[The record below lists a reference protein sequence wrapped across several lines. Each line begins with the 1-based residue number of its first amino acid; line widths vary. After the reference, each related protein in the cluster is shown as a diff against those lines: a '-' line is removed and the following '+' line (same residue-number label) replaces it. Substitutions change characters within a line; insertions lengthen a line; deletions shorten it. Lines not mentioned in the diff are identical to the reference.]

1 VVDNPWIRSWS
12 FENLTFVFT
21 KPYFRNFLPL
31 HLVSYMFD
39 YSIWKLNPFG
49 YHLHSVVLNAINAAL
64 AVVVVRTLSGS
75 LAVGFLAGLFWAIHP
90 SHVEAVAWVSI
101 RKDVF
106 STTFLLL
113 TVYFY
118 AISGSGRSRRWGP
131 YVASVVCFTLGLLA
145 KVSIVVLP
153 AFLLLLDALPRSGRG
168 RFEWKEALANKIPY
182 GLVGI
187 VLVHLNDIAQVK
199 AKSSYA
205 LEPLR
210 YLMVKGQ
217 ACWSY
222 LGLLTGWFEGRPI
235 YDTPNLPLSA
245 LAVVGYLAG
254 LAFLPA
260 VAALAFWKGRRTLA
274 LGAGW
279 MFTLLLPAV
288 AFPLVTYM
296 ADRYLYAP
304 SLGFCWLLAVGIIAL
319 GERVP
324 GRALR
329 LAAVAALAAIP
340 LTLFAVRTAHYLPVW
355 TDSEHLWTDAI
366 KKSSDFRAYN
376 NLAQVRLEQRRWE
389 DAEDLLMVALG
400 RTDLDV
406 VKQNMAR
413 VRIEQKRW
421 AEAESLLAV
430 TSDKDNLVS
439 YLSLAVLYY
448 NTQRYQ
454 LAVQAVERA
463 ADVADRKG
471 ADATERG
478 DLEYTRGAIYWVLG
492 RKDDAVA
499 SWERALAANPRHPKA
514 REWIGIARGNAK

>member
-1 VVDNPWIRSWS
+1 
-12 FENLTFVFT
+12 
-21 KPYFRNFLPL
+21 
-31 HLVSYMFD
+31 M
-39 YSIWKLNPFG
+39 
-49 YHLHSVVLNAINAAL
+49 
-64 AVVVVRTLSGS
+64 
-75 LAVGFLAGLFWAIHP
+75 
-90 SHVEAVAWVSI
+90 
-101 RKDVF
+101 
-106 STTFLLL
+106 
-113 TVYFY
+113 
-118 AISGSGRSRRWGP
+118 
-131 YVASVVCFTLGLLA
+131 
-145 KVSIVVLP
+145 
-153 AFLLLLDALPRSGRG
+153 
-168 RFEWKEALANKIPY
+168 
-182 GLVGI
+182 
-187 VLVHLNDIAQVK
+187 
-199 AKSSYA
+199 
-205 LEPLR
+205 
-210 YLMVKGQ
+210 
-217 ACWSY
+217 
-222 LGLLTGWFEGRPI
+222 
-235 YDTPNLPLSA
+235 
-245 LAVVGYLAG
+245 
-254 LAFLPA
+254 
-260 VAALAFWKGRRTLA
+260 
-274 LGAGW
+274 
-279 MFTLLLPAV
+279 
-288 AFPLVTYM
+288 
-296 ADRYLYAP
+296 
-304 SLGFCWLLAVGIIAL
+304 
-319 GERVP
+319 
-324 GRALR
+324 
-329 LAAVAALAAIP
+329 
-340 LTLFAVRTAHYLPVW
+340 LFAVRTAHYLPVW